1 MDIYSEK
8 YDEILELA
16 RLNIENDRFN
26 SLKFGQKAF
35 ELKLLDKGLENI
47 DLHWAMP
54 PTELFQW
61 LSRAGLNEN
70 QIVASLTRPY
80 SAFENTF
87 ALSNAAAWATK

>member
-1 MDIYSEK
+1 MSILKKLFLDIYSEK

-35 ELKLLDKGLENI
+35 ELKLLDGGLENI

-54 PTELFQW
+54 PTSFSSGFQEL
-61 LSRAGLNEN
+61 G
-70 QIVASLTRPY
+70 
-80 SAFENTF
+80 
-87 ALSNAAAWATK
+87 